1 MMNCY
6 LYPIKPP
13 DDVNCY
19 FDYRDFFVHNILVKF
34 IKDTVHFQNY
44 LGSFS
49 LYQPSIVIT
58 QKIGFYCKTLH
69 YLFNLSVSRCPS
81 PPWNATVESL
91 LCTRYCCST
100 SSNSRQIHSASRKTK
115 RLLQDKTS
123 SWSSAH
129 LPL

>member
-19 FDYRDFFVHNILVKF
+19 FDYRDFFVHNIFVKF

-58 QKIGFYCKTLH
+58 QKLVFIVKLYITSLT
-69 YLFNLSVSRCPS
+69 YL
-81 PPWNATVESL
+81 SL
-91 LCTRYCCST
+91 DVPV
-100 SSNSRQIHSASRKTK
+100 
-115 RLLQDKTS
+115 RLGMQL
-123 SWSSAH
+123 
-129 LPL
+129 